1 MLAIAYFNMGVE
13 ADFCKEIDLAIDS
26 YLKAYQVASEHIGQ
40 LDQVTLRFEQAFNEA
55 KMV

>member
-26 YLKAYQVASEHIGQ
+26 YLKAYQVASEHIGP
-40 LDQVTLRFEQAFNEA
+40 LDQITLRFEQAFNEA